1 MSPHN
6 NIKYEFPEH
15 VLEVKKELEASNDER
30 LEVMKKLTEPSNP
43 DDVLAKDLYIKMWE
57 KLSKNRLEYNPT
69 RDNRWVYDF
78 LDSVIAA
85 STLPEHAYIS
95 NEDCKDLIDEINDL
109 TTKLV
114 MLYKNHG
121 FNESIMTNSLLIE
134 SYGEEKGRHVIK
146 EHMSINEVLI
156 YYKNK
161 AIDKINALGDNSKTS
176 RRAKSIRFIREL
188 NDRIHFDEPC
198 TIEGDKTL
206 YSVLEGAE
214 YAMYGSDED
223 DGGRFNRSDIRNL
236 LKRKQEIKKYAS
248 GISCF

>member
-1 MSPHN
+1 MGRHY
-6 NIKYEFPEH
+6 KQREFPKH
-15 VLEVKKELEASNDER
+15 VIEVKNELEASNDER
-30 LEVMKKLTEPSNP
+30 LEVMKKLTEPRHP
-43 DDVLAKDLYIKMWE
+43 DDVLAKDLYIKMWGE
-57 KLSKNRLEYNPT
+57 LSENRLEYNPT

-85 STLPEHAYIS
+85 SNLPEHAYIS
-95 NEDCKDLIDEINDL
+95 NKDRKDLTYKINDA
-109 TTKLV
+109 TKKLV

-134 SYGEEKGRHVIK
+134 SYDEEKGRHVIK

-161 AIDKINALGDNSKTS
+161 SIDVINTLGNNSKTP
-176 RRAKSIRFIREL
+176 RRTKSIRFLREL
-188 NDRIHFDEPC
+188 NDRINFDESC
-198 TIEGDKTL
+198 TIEGDTTL

-214 YAMYGSDED
+214 YAIYGSDED
-223 DGGRFNRSDIRNL
+223 DGGRFGRSDIRNL
-236 LKRKQEIKKYAS
+236 FTRKNEIKKYAN